1 MHHTIALYKTSLKG
15 KIESYKN
22 IYQKKQPK
30 ICFLQTFF
38 FMFLVKKLVTILSF
52 VRKNQNH
59 VYDFVHVINH
69 NFGDVQ
75 PDYTKYVNL

>member
-1 MHHTIALYKTSLKG
+1 
-15 KIESYKN
+15 
-22 IYQKKQPK
+22 
-30 ICFLQTFF
+30 
-38 FMFLVKKLVTILSF
+38 MFSRKKLVTILSL

-75 PDYTKYVNL
+75 PYHMKYINLQC

>member
-1 MHHTIALYKTSLKG
+1 
-15 KIESYKN
+15 
-22 IYQKKQPK
+22 
-30 ICFLQTFF
+30 
-38 FMFLVKKLVTILSF
+38 MFWGKKLVTILSL
-52 VRKNQNH
+52 VRKNQNR

>member
-1 MHHTIALYKTSLKG
+1 
-15 KIESYKN
+15 
-22 IYQKKQPK
+22 
-30 ICFLQTFF
+30 
-38 FMFLVKKLVTILSF
+38 MFSGKKLVMILSF

-75 PDYTKYVNL
+75 PDYTK